1 MQLTVRAACLDD
13 LDAMVGL
20 LQLLFAQEADFEPN
34 PERQRV
40 ALRAILAAPEL
51 GTLLV
56 AEVQT
61 EVIGMVNLLY
71 TISTAEGGVA
81 AWMEDMVVHPRFR
94 GVKIGSRLLDAA
106 VEICRS
112 KAIQRLTLLTD
123 QSNESA
129 QRFYRRHGFATSE
142 MVPFRRRC

>member
-20 LQLLFAQEADFEPN
+20 LQLLFTQEADFEPH

-40 ALRAILAAPEL
+40 ALRAILAAPEF

-56 AEVQT
+56 AQVEAEV
-61 EVIGMVNLLY
+61 VGMVSLLY
-71 TISTAEGGVA
+71 TVSTAEGGVA
-81 AWMEDMVVHPRFR
+81 AWLEDMVVQPRWR
-94 GVKIGSRLLDAA
+94 GAQIGSRLLDAA

-112 KAIQRLTLLTD
+112 KAIHRLTLLTD
-123 QSNESA
+123 TCNESA
-129 QRFYRRHGFATSE
+129 QRFYRRHGFAASE